1 MHKILPVYIVVILFY
16 RKTFKIDSDLYK
28 FMISNVLQTLQTN
41 AQFLWNYKFWLNK
54 AKLILKLYITQW
66 KKGFAN

>member
-41 AQFLWNYKFWLNK
+41 AQFL
-54 AKLILKLYITQW
+54 
-66 KKGFAN
+66 